1 MVLGHHNRANA
12 VPGWVPGWLPG
23 WIPGWVP
30 GWVPKG
36 GFSLKSIPE
45 SDKSIPYII
54 YQIPNKKI
62 ERDLFP
68 DFSTLKNSHG
78 TVLFWVNNELSSL
91 LAQ

>member
-30 GWVPKG
+30 GWVPKA

-45 SDKSIPYII
+45 SNKSIPYIV
-54 YQIPNKKI
+54 YQIPAVISRKKHSHI
-62 ERDLFP
+62 YVNIHILFIN
-68 DFSTLKNSHG
+68 TL
-78 TVLFWVNNELSSL
+78 
-91 LAQ
+91 AI